1 MRRNNNL
8 IKRQA
13 ELFRDDDA
21 KGMEWY
27 EAIERERERTNECA
41 IRIQIYLFGLLA
53 QLYSCYMS
61 HTHRMGDGNDLNNF
75 FLLRNGLIGFLS
87 LSLCGAADA
96 KKPQPLTPIEC
107 DL

>member
-27 EAIERERERTNECA
+27 EAIERERENE
-41 IRIQIYLFGLLA
+41 
-53 QLYSCYMS
+53 
-61 HTHRMGDGNDLNNF
+61 
-75 FLLRNGLIGFLS
+75 
-87 LSLCGAADA
+87 
-96 KKPQPLTPIEC
+96 
-107 DL
+107 